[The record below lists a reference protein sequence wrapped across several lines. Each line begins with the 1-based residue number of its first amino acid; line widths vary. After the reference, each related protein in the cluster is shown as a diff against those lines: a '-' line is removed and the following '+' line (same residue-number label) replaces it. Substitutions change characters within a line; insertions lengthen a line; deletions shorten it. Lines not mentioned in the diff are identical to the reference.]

1 MEYIAVAI
9 IVTIMNVLAFIVGAM
24 IGQKSKNNEEIK
36 LPNINPVTLYKE
48 HQENEVVS
56 KEQKKINDMLYNI
69 NNYRGDAYGQKD
81 ID

>member
-48 HQENEVVS
+48 HKENEVVS
-56 KEQKKINDMLYNI
+56 KEQKKINDMLDNI